1 MKILLLGAGGFIG
14 SHLVEFL
21 LERDEHEL
29 VGVDITAEKLEGIS
43 GSAFTFHEMD
53 IHEVPD
59 DLVREADVVVD
70 LIAYA
75 NPSIYV
81 EAPLSVYQLNFEAN
95 MRIVDH
101 CVRHGKRLVQYST
114 SEVYGKAGN
123 NTSLYREDESDLV
136 MGPVTKQ
143 RWIYAAA
150 KQLLERVIH
159 AYSLQGDLEYTIIR
173 PFNFIGPRIDYL
185 VPAGTMGGP
194 RVFAH
199 FMSALLE
206 GGPMHLVDGG
216 HVHRTFLSIF
226 DANEAFQTIL
236 DHPEARNEI
245 YNFGNPGNNT
255 TIRDLSTLMT
265 DIYTNLAGE
274 SPRSEVV
281 EVSGETF
288 YGQGYE
294 DMDRVPPDIS
304 KLVALGWE
312 PKHDLQKTLELTIG
326 YYLSE
331 AGKAAKSA

>member
-14 SHLVEFL
+14 SHLVEHL
-21 LERDEHEL
+21 LARGEHSL
-29 VGVDITAEKLEGIS
+29 VGVDITDEKLEGIT
-43 GSAFTFHEMD
+43 GSAFTFHEFDVHD
-53 IHEVPD
+53 IPD
-59 DLVREADVVVD
+59 ELVRDADVVVD

-101 CVRHGKRLVQYST
+101 CVRHGKRLIQYST
-114 SEVYGKAGN
+114 SEVYGKAGSS
-123 NTSLYREDESDLV
+123 TDVYREDESDLV

-216 HVHRTFLSIF
+216 HVHRTFLSID
-226 DANEAFQTIL
+226 DASEAFQTVM
-236 DHPEARNEI
+236 DHPDARNEI
-245 YNFGNPGNNT
+245 YNFGNPGNDT
-255 TIRDLSTLMT
+255 TIRELATLMT
-265 DIYTNLAGE
+265 EIYMQLAGE
-274 SPRSEVV
+274 APRCEIV

-304 KLVALGWE
+304 KLMALGWE
-312 PKHDLQKTLELTIG
+312 PTRDLRTTLEQTIS
-326 YYLSE
+326 YYLAE
-331 AGKAAKSA
+331 AGKPVTGA